1 MDGRGDRSERD
12 SGPFEIQ
19 RDNRAGQVRVSG
31 CPTNFQHF
39 TRKKTP
45 GLHPLLPGKLEIN

>member
-1 MDGRGDRSERD
+1 MDGRGERD

-39 TRKKTP
+39 TIERKPRSPFSAP
-45 GLHPLLPGKLEIN
+45 GQKLEIN

>member
-1 MDGRGDRSERD
+1 MDGRGERD

-39 TRKKTP
+39 TIERKP
-45 GLHPLLPGKLEIN
+45 RSVSVLCLRAEVRN